1 MNSSTALFNKVC
13 CLVLLGPGTFGI
25 LALGSKHKPVFSSHS
40 AAARLSR
47 APSVDFS
54 SPASGTSKAGAG
66 TSSPS
71 RVNNPSSS
79 LGEQEILTGA
89 EEGTP
94 SCPIISQAENY
105 FSSAQLSDPVAS
117 NISSLDIRESR
128 SRCSKV
134 AFLEKQRVNMLF
146 KLGSVLHSYSLLAN
160 SPDSS
165 HDSTGGSSAFLLS
178 TKQAITEQMGF
189 LSKNS
194 SDLEI
199 SRANLHLPLPSKEK
213 N

>member
-1 MNSSTALFNKVC
+1 MNSSTALFNKAC
-13 CLVLLGPGTFGI
+13 CVVLLGPGTFGI
-25 LALGSKHKPVFSSHS
+25 LALGSKHKPIFSSHS
-40 AAARLSR
+40 AAARISR
-47 APSVDFS
+47 APSIAFT
-54 SPASGTSKAGAG
+54 SPASDTSKAGVGAPKGAG
-66 TSSPS
+66 TSST
-71 RVNNPSSS
+71 
-79 LGEQEILTGA
+79 LTGA
-89 EEGTP
+89 EEATP

-105 FSSAQLSDPVAS
+105 FSSAQLSDPAAS
-117 NISSLDIRESR
+117 SISSLDIRESR